1 MTGGATAERLTRL
14 RARLGEAG
22 LPALLVTAPA
32 NRRYLSGFKGSSGF
46 LLVTPDRQ
54 VLVTDFRYEEA
65 SAAEAPAFER
75 LIYRKE
81 QELKEALQRLV
92 REAGVSRLGFEAA
105 HLTVVRH
112 RWFAETLPGVALAPS
127 ERVVEGLRLV
137 KDAGEIARARRA
149 MALAEEAF
157 ARLLPEVRPGRSE
170 RELAL
175 ELEFTMRRL
184 GADGPSFECIVASG
198 PRSSLP
204 HGAPTDRRL
213 ERGDLVLFDFG
224 AVFEGYCSD
233 TTRTVVLGPPDPR
246 QEEVHGLVLAAHR
259 AAAAAVRA
267 GVTAGEVD
275 RAARSVIEAAGYGER
290 FGHGTGHGLGL
301 EVHEEPRLG
310 PEREETLAAGML
322 VTIEPG
328 IYLPGWGGV
337 RIEDTVLVTEDG
349 CESLNTTPK
358 DLLSL

>member
-1 MTGGATAERLTRL
+1 MTGGTTADRLSRL
-14 RARLGEAG
+14 RARLAERD

-32 NRRYLSGFKGSSGF
+32 NRRYLSGFAGSAGF
-46 LLVTPDRQ
+46 LLVTAERR
-54 VLVTDFRYEEA
+54 VLVTDFRYQEA
-65 SAAEAPAFER
+65 AALEAGGFER

-105 HLTVVRH
+105 HLTVSR
-112 RWFAETLPGVALAPS
+112 RGWFGEALPGVELVPA
-127 ERVVEGLRLV
+127 EGIVEALRLV
-137 KDAGEIARARRA
+137 KDAGEIARVRRA

-157 ARLLPEVRPGRSE
+157 TRLLPQVAPGRSE

-184 GADGPSFECIVASG
+184 GADGPSFDFIVASG
-198 PRSSLP
+198 PRASLP
-204 HGAPTDRRL
+204 HGQPTGRRL
-213 ERGDLVLFDFG
+213 ERGDLVVFDFG

-233 TTRTVVLGPPDPR
+233 MTRTVVVGTPDAR
-246 QEEVHGLVLAAHR
+246 QQEIHAVVLAAHR

-267 GVTAGEVD
+267 GVAAGEVD
-275 RAARSVIEAAGYGER
+275 RAAREVIEAAGYGEQ

-301 EVHEEPRLG
+301 EVHEERRLG
-310 PEREETLAAGML
+310 PDREETLAAGML

-337 RIEDTVLVTEDG
+337 RIEDTVLVTADG
-349 CESLNTTPK
+349 CESLNATTK
-358 DLLSL
+358 ELLSL